1 MAFLQF
7 MGGAAKR
14 GLQKIE
20 DNEAIIDKSINLF
33 TQLGIPAYKARKELK
48 KQNRQLAETLRDN
61 GFGIDAIGTILS
73 QGKGQKV
80 VDYLDKMSAIGRK
93 ANVADVVTFLPEYK
107 ESGMTMD
114 EMLESV
120 VGKIN
125 RGMSMSDAVMDAT
138 GQKSETTFG
147 KFFSGANRKLV
158 EKRLSTYKSAF
169 GEGMLNDLRALAVGD
184 VSASYFPKES
194 RGTISLYDPAAA
206 ALLASRETDKDDDAI
221 TSTTLKNDLNNRL
234 TQIIGLEKAISFETV
249 GDGRGGYTRIPV
261 YAPAELKLQAKG
273 LKIID
278 KILSDLPNK
287 KRYSFEE
294 RKNAL
299 DILENMFK
307 RNTGGGTTGSTS
319 GGTTGSTTGGTR
331 SSTKSPAQNASDQID
346 ALLTE
351 VKNNKTALM
360 KSTSNRLG
368 TISLEIK
375 RLLKIT
381 NPTISQVELDRQAK
395 DLLLEA
401 MQ

>member
-48 KQNRQLAETLRDN
+48 KQNKQMAETLRDN

-93 ANVADVVTFLPEYK
+93 ANVADVVKFLPEYK
-107 ESGMTMD
+107 ESGLTMD

-120 VGKIN
+120 VGKVN

-147 KFFSGANRKLV
+147 KFFSGTNRKLV

-184 VSASYFPKES
+184 VSPSYFPEES
-194 RGTISLYDPAAA
+194 RGTISLFDPAAA
-206 ALLASRETDKDDDAI
+206 ALLAGRESSSKKDDVGSTFDSTDKF
-221 TSTTLKNDLNNRL
+221 LRKRL
-234 TQIIGLEKAISFETV
+234 GLIIGHDEQQGFDPDGIPIFSGTKTRMQQDGNKIVDTVMADYEKKKKYTGEDRQFLVTRLENLFRNQYPQQGAVSTKPRPKQQKNVNTPLS
-249 GDGRGGYTRIPV
+249 PV
-261 YAPAELKLQAKG
+261 QKIATSSMSSAQKVDEY
-273 LKIID
+273 LKIVRGS
-278 KILSDLPNK
+278 KPNFNFDPNIPN
-287 KRYSFEE
+287 RIF
-294 RKNAL
+294 
-299 DILENMFK
+299 
-307 RNTGGGTTGSTS
+307 
-319 GGTTGSTTGGTR
+319 
-331 SSTKSPAQNASDQID
+331 D
-346 ALLTE
+346 ALRPGFT
-351 VKNNKTALM
+351 
-360 KSTSNRLG
+360 G
-368 TISLEIK
+368 TK
-375 RLLKIT
+375 K
-381 NPTISQVELDRQAK
+381 QLDDKVRE
-395 DLLLEA
+395 LLLQN
-401 MQ
+401 MK

>member
-1 MAFLQF
+1 MALLQLL
-7 MGGAAKR
+7 GGASRR

-48 KQNRQLAETLRDN
+48 KQNRRIAETLRDN

-125 RGMSMSDAVMDAT
+125 RGMTMSDAVMDAT

-194 RGTISLYDPAAA
+194 RGTISLYDPSAA
-206 ALLASRETDKDDDAI
+206 ALLASREEVKDDDAI

-234 TQIIGLEKAISFETV
+234 TSLIGLDKAISFDTIP
-249 GDGRGGYTRIPV
+249 DGRGGFTRVPI
-261 YAPAELKLQAKG
+261 YESAELKLQNKG
-273 LKIID
+273 FKMID

-299 DILENMFK
+299 DILENMF
-307 RNTGGGTTGSTS
+307 RANTSGGTTGSTS

-331 SSTKSPAQNASDQID
+331 SSTKSPADKASEQID

-395 DLLLEA
+395 ALLLEA

>member
-7 MGGAAKR
+7 MGGAARR
-14 GLQKIE
+14 GLEKIK

-48 KQNRQLAETLRDN
+48 RQNRQLAETLRDN

-93 ANVADVVTFLPEYK
+93 ANVADIVTFLPEYK
-107 ESGMTMD
+107 ESGLTMD

-120 VGKIN
+120 VGKVN
-125 RGMSMSDAVMDAT
+125 RGMTMSDAVMDAT

-194 RGTISLYDPAAA
+194 RGTISLFDPAAA
-206 ALLASRETDKDDDAI
+206 ALLSSRERDPNDDPI
-221 TSTTLKNDLNNRL
+221 TGTTLKNDLSNRL
-234 TQIIGLEKAISFETV
+234 TQIIGFDKATSFETIP
-249 GDGRGGYTRIPV
+249 DGKGGVTRIPI
-261 YAPAELKLQAKG
+261 YSGEELRLQNRG
-273 LKIID
+273 LKMID
-278 KILSDLPNK
+278 KILADLPQK

-294 RKNAL
+294 RRNAL
-299 DILENMFK
+299 EILENMY
-307 RNTGGGTTGSTS
+307 RTNTSGGTTGSTS
-319 GGTTGSTTGGTR
+319 GGTTGGTR
-331 SSTKSPAQNASDQID
+331 SSTKSPADKASEQID

-395 DLLLEA
+395 NLLLEA
-401 MQ
+401 MK

>member
-48 KQNRQLAETLRDN
+48 KQNRRIAETLRDN

-120 VGKIN
+120 VGKVN
-125 RGMSMSDAVMDAT
+125 RGMTMSDAVMDAT

-194 RGTISLYDPAAA
+194 RGTISLYDPSAA
-206 ALLASRETDKDDDAI
+206 ALLASREEVKDDDAI

-234 TQIIGLEKAISFETV
+234 TSLIGLDKAISFDTIP
-249 GDGRGGYTRIPV
+249 DGRGGFTRVPI
-261 YAPAELKLQAKG
+261 YESAELKLQNKG
-273 LKIID
+273 FKMID

-299 DILENMFK
+299 DILENMF
-307 RNTGGGTTGSTS
+307 RANTSGGTTGSTS

-331 SSTKSPAQNASDQID
+331 SSTKSPADKASEQID

-395 DLLLEA
+395 ALLLEA